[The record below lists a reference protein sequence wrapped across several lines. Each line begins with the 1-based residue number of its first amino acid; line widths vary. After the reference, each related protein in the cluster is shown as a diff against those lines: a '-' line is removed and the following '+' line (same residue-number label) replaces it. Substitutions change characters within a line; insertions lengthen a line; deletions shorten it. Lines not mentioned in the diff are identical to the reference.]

1 MRDSTIQTA
10 YEGMA
15 LECDTPRDV
24 EGMRWG
30 VLEKGQ
36 CLEGNAKYYGDYSST
51 SYIVTDTD
59 HKYFT
64 NIMLSF

>member
-1 MRDSTIQTA
+1 
-10 YEGMA
+10 MA

-24 EGMRWG
+24 EGRRWG
-30 VLEKGQ
+30 VLKKEK
-36 CLEGNAKYYGDYSST
+36 CLEGNVQYYGDYSST

-64 NIMLSF
+64 TMMLSF